1 MTAPVITNDVEAVA
15 EYAQLLEGDAA
26 GWQEIAATAT
36 GLADTLESEG
46 AAWAGEWQPE
56 GNYGGAVA
64 LMVARL
70 RSLSTNAEST
80 ARALV
85 ERGEGAVKAST
96 EQANTDEDNGT
107 MLDGIA
113 VEGTD
118 ILARGDYPSMDAAVV
133 AI

>member
-56 GNYGGAVA
+56 GSYSGAVE

-70 RSLSTNAEST
+70 RTLATNAEST

-85 ERGEGAVKAST
+85 SRGEGAVKASRD
-96 EQANTDEDNGT
+96 QAETDEANGQDI
-107 MLDGIA
+107 DGIA
-113 VEGTD
+113 VVGD
-118 ILARGDYPSMDAAVV
+118 IARTVKGLFT
-133 AI
+133 

>member
-15 EYAQLLEGDAA
+15 EYAHLLAGDAA

-36 GLADTLESEG
+36 ELADTLESDG
-46 AAWAGEWQPE
+46 AAWEGEWQPE
-56 GNYGGAVA
+56 GNYSGAVA

-70 RSLSTNAEST
+70 RSVAVNAEAT
-80 ARALV
+80 AKALV
-85 ERGEGAVKAST
+85 RQGEGAVKASLGMADTDT
-96 EQANTDEDNGT
+96 ENGQT
-107 MLDGIA
+107 LDGIA
-113 VEGTD
+113 VDGTD